1 MLRALCLAS
10 VLAVTSGVAL
20 ADEKP
25 SAEEM
30 KKITTALDALG
41 CKGGDAEKESEGTGV
56 FEVDD
61 AQCKG
66 GQMDVKFTKDF
77 KLHSITAD

>member
-1 MLRALCLAS
+1 MLRVLCLAS

-25 SAEEM
+25 SADEM
-30 KKITTALDALG
+30 KKITAALEDLG
-41 CKGGDAEKESEGTGV
+41 CSGGDAEKESEGTGL

-61 AQCKG
+61 AKCKG
-66 GQMDVKFTKDF
+66 GQMDVKFTKDY
-77 KLHSITAD
+77 KLHSMTSD